1 MIEAAWVAV
10 QHHPYWQEQF
20 EALAA
25 RRGKG
30 RAIVAIARKLLVVLW
45 HVLSKREADRH
56 ADPQAVA
63 RRLMRWG
70 AYQGVASSLG
80 LPRTAFVRRE
90 LDRLQIGQSLET
102 LRFSGRLNRLPPPGT
117 VPLSD

>member
-10 QHHPYWQEQF
+10 QRDSYWQQRF

-45 HVLSKREADRH
+45 HVLTKREADRH
-56 ADPQAVA
+56 ANLPAVA
-63 RRLMRWG
+63 RRLMQWG
-70 AYQGVASSLG
+70 AYYGVASSLG
-80 LPRTAFVRRE
+80 LKRTAFVRRE

-102 LRFSGRLNRLPPPGT
+102 LRFRGRLNHLPPPGT
-117 VPLSD
+117 VLLSN